1 MGLTILV
8 VDDEL
13 NFREN
18 ISQYLSSNGHEVL
31 QAGSITE
38 AREFIKKDM
47 AELILL
53 DIELPDGYGPDL
65 LTELARIDIRPLVIM
80 VTGYGDIETAVEV
93 MKSGAHDFLT
103 KPVKF
108 ERLDLSIK
116 RAADLIRMRRELIHY
131 RQLQGQESFFV
142 AGKSKEMLDLIEK
155 AKRTALTNTSVL
167 LTGETGTGK
176 EVIARYIHKSGNRA
190 SKPFIAIDSGAM
202 QPTVVESELFGY
214 ESGAFTSAQKRKL
227 GLMEVADTG
236 ILFFDEIASMSTEM
250 QTKLLRALEERHI
263 RRVGGAN
270 EIPIDVQV
278 IAASNRNLQDLM
290 KKGEFREDLFYR
302 LNVVGL
308 AIPPLRNRKEDI
320 PELVGFFLRKF
331 NSQMG
336 MNIRQ
341 ISESALEALMNYDW
355 PGNVRELKNVIERAI
370 IFCDGDTIDLPQL
383 PKDLI
388 TS

>member
-18 ISQYLSSNGHEVL
+18 ISQYLLSTGHEVL
-31 QAGSITE
+31 QAGSIAE
-38 AREFIKKDM
+38 ARNFIKQDM
-47 AELILL
+47 AELVLL
-53 DIELPDGYGPDL
+53 DIELPDGYGPEL
-65 LTELARIDIRPLVIM
+65 LLELARFDVRPLVIM

-116 RAADLIRMRRELIHY
+116 RAADLIHMRRELIHF

-155 AKRTALTNTSVL
+155 AKRTASTNTSVL

-176 EVIARYIHKSGNRA
+176 EVIARFIHKSGSRA

-236 ILFFDEIASMSTEM
+236 ILFFDEIASMSLEM

-263 RRVGGAN
+263 RRVGGAH

-278 IAASNRNLQDLM
+278 IAASNKNLHELM
-290 KKGEFREDLFYR
+290 KKGEFREDLYYR

-341 ISESALEALMNYDW
+341 ISESALQVMMKYDW
-355 PGNVRELKNVIERAI
+355 PGNVRELKNVIERAV
-370 IFCDGDTIDLPQL
+370 IFCDGDIIDLPQL
-383 PKDLI
+383 PKDLVI
-388 TS
+388 T

>member
-18 ISQYLSSNGHEVL
+18 ISQYLVSKGHEIH
-31 QAGSITE
+31 QAGSLKE
-38 AREFIKKDM
+38 ARDFVNKDM

-65 LTELARIDIRPLVIM
+65 LTELTRMDNRPLVIM
-80 VTGYGDIETAVEV
+80 ITGTGDIETAVDV

-108 ERLDLSIK
+108 ERLDTSIK
-116 RAADLIRMRRELIHY
+116 RAADLIRMRRELNHF
-131 RQLQGQESFFV
+131 RHVQGQESFFV
-142 AGKSKEMLDLIEK
+142 AGKSAEMLDLIEK
-155 AKRTALTNTSVL
+155 AKRTGLTNTSVL

-176 EVIARYIHKSGNRA
+176 EVIARFIHKSGNRS

-278 IAASNRNLQDLM
+278 IAASNRDLHALM

-302 LNVVGL
+302 LNVIGL

-336 MNIRQ
+336 MNISQ
-341 ISESALEALMNYDW
+341 ISESALQALQNYDW

-388 TS
+388 AI

>member
-18 ISQYLSSNGHEVL
+18 LSQYLISKGHEIH
-31 QAGSITE
+31 QAGSLKE
-38 AREFIKKDM
+38 ARDFINKDM

-53 DIELPDGYGPDL
+53 DIELPDGYGPEL
-65 LTELARIDIRPLVIM
+65 LTELARIDNRPLVIM
-80 VTGYGDIETAVEV
+80 ITGTGDIETAVDA
-93 MKSGAHDFLT
+93 MKAGAHDFLT

-108 ERLDLSIK
+108 ERLDMSIK
-116 RAADLIRMRRELIHY
+116 RAADLIRLRRELNHF
-131 RQLQGQESFFV
+131 RHVQGQESFFV
-142 AGKSKEMLDLIEK
+142 AGKSAEMLDLIEK

-176 EVIARYIHKSGNRA
+176 EVIARFIHKSGNRS

-278 IAASNRNLQDLM
+278 IAASNRDLHALM

-302 LNVVGL
+302 LNVIGL

-336 MNIRQ
+336 MNINQ
-341 ISESALEALMNYDW
+341 ISESALQALQNYEW

-388 TS
+388 AS

>member
-18 ISQYLSSNGHEVL
+18 ISQYLTSNGHEVL
-31 QAGSITE
+31 QAGSIIE

-65 LTELARIDIRPLVIM
+65 LTELSRFEYRPLVIM

-131 RQLQGQESFFV
+131 RQVQGQESFFV

-155 AKRTALTNTSVL
+155 AKRTAATNTSVL

-278 IAASNRNLQDLM
+278 IAASNRDLNALM

-308 AIPPLRNRKEDI
+308 SIPPLRNRKEDI

-341 ISESALEALMNYDW
+341 ISEAALEALMDYDW
-355 PGNVRELKNVIERAI
+355 PGNVRELKNVVERAI

-388 TS
+388 SA

>member
-278 IAASNRNLQDLM
+278 IAASNRNLQELM

-336 MNIRQ
+336 MNIRE
-341 ISESALEALMNYDW
+341 ISEAALEAFMNYDW

>member
-18 ISQYLSSNGHEVL
+18 IKQYLTSNGHEVL

-38 AREFIKKDM
+38 AREFINKDM

-65 LTELARIDIRPLVIM
+65 LTELAHIDIRPLVIM

-108 ERLDLSIK
+108 DRLDLSIK

-131 RQLQGQESFFV
+131 RQMQGQESFFV

-155 AKRTALTNTSVL
+155 AKRTAATNTSVL

-176 EVIARYIHKSGNRA
+176 EVIARYIHKAGNRA

-278 IAASNRNLQDLM
+278 IAASNRNLQELM

-341 ISESALEALMNYDW
+341 ISESALNALLEYDW

-383 PKDLI
+383 PKDLVI
-388 TS
+388 S

>member
-18 ISQYLSSNGHEVL
+18 LSQYLISKGHEIH
-31 QAGSITE
+31 QAGSLKE
-38 AREFIKKDM
+38 ARDFINKDM

-53 DIELPDGYGPDL
+53 DIELPDGYGPEL
-65 LTELARIDIRPLVIM
+65 LSELARIDNRPLVIM
-80 VTGYGDIETAVEV
+80 ITGTGDIETAVDV
-93 MKSGAHDFLT
+93 MKAGAHDFLI

-108 ERLDLSIK
+108 ERLDMSIK
-116 RAADLIRMRRELIHY
+116 RAADLIRLHRELNHF
-131 RQLQGQESFFV
+131 RHVQGQESFFV
-142 AGKSKEMLDLIEK
+142 AGKSAEMLDLIDK

-176 EVIARYIHKSGNRA
+176 EVIARFIHQSGNRS

-278 IAASNRNLQDLM
+278 IAASNRDLHALM

-302 LNVVGL
+302 LNVIGL

-320 PELVGFFLRKF
+320 PELVGFFLRRF

-336 MNIRQ
+336 MNINQ
-341 ISESALEALMNYDW
+341 ISESALQALQNYNW

-370 IFCDGDTIDLPQL
+370 IFCDGDTIGLPQL

-388 TS
+388 SS

>member
-18 ISQYLSSNGHEVL
+18 ISQYLTSNGHEVL

-65 LTELARIDIRPLVIM
+65 LTELARFDIRPLVIM

-108 ERLDLSIK
+108 DRLDLSIK

-131 RQLQGQESFFV
+131 RQLQGQESFFI

-176 EVIARYIHKSGNRA
+176 EVIARYIHKSGNRS

-278 IAASNRNLQDLM
+278 IAASNRDLNALM

-308 AIPPLRNRKEDI
+308 SIPPLRNRKEDI

-341 ISESALEALMNYDW
+341 ISEAALEALMNYDW

-388 TS
+388 SS

>member
-18 ISQYLSSNGHEVL
+18 ISQYLTSNGHEVL
-31 QAGSITE
+31 QAGSIIE

-65 LTELARIDIRPLVIM
+65 LTELSRFDIRPLVIM

-131 RQLQGQESFFV
+131 RQVQGQESFFV

-155 AKRTALTNTSVL
+155 AKRTAATNTSVL

-278 IAASNRNLQDLM
+278 IAASNRDLNALM

-308 AIPPLRNRKEDI
+308 SIPPLRNRKEDI

-341 ISESALEALMNYDW
+341 ISEAALEALMNYDW
-355 PGNVRELKNVIERAI
+355 PGNVRELKNVVERAI

-388 TS
+388 SA

>member
-108 ERLDLSIK
+108 DRLDLSIK